1 MIKYT
6 HPLKMMHIPP
16 MVYFINNP
24 DSQRLGRGMG
34 GPTTLK
40 IGEVLYKIC
49 PFTYAQFLKKKSHPI
64 RPGECLKVCLIFLC
78 NTITTQKI

>member
-1 MIKYT
+1 
-6 HPLKMMHIPP
+6 MMHIPA

-49 PFTYAQFLKKKSHPI
+49 PFTYAQFLKKNLI
-64 RPGECLKVCLIFLC
+64 RYVLWNVSNFS
-78 NTITTQKI
+78 